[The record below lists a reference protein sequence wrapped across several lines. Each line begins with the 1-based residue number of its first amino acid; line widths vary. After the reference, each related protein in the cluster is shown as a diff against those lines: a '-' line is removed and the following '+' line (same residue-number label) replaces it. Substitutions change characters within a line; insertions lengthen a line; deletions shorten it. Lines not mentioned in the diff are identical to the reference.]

1 MRPLFWIGVLLIA
14 AWAVGL
20 VLLGFPDGIIH
31 AVPVVGL
38 FLITADWVTQRG
50 NPLDRNAPLP
60 GTRMRGQSD
69 YDDTLTR
76 TSATAA
82 SRSTL

>member
-1 MRPLFWIGVLLIA
+1 MRPLFWIGVLLIV
-14 AWAVGL
+14 AWAVAL

-31 AVPVVGL
+31 AVPAVGL

-60 GTRMRGQSD
+60 GTRARDGD
-69 YDDTLTR
+69 GYDDTLTR
-76 TSATAA
+76 TTPAATRV
-82 SRSTL
+82 S